1 MGVQNAAR
9 GRSSKLRLVV
19 LTVSVVAPVTWLTGC
34 GSGPDLVGEA
44 ALPFEQST
52 DFGDGDV
59 NVEGPAALDLTPVQQ
74 EYLDALAAAGVRPA
88 SDLRALSIGS
98 YVCQARA
105 AGKDEQEVREHVA
118 PMVRSDI
125 ADSQVAAPQS
135 AAPAKA
141 DTVVAAYIDIAT
153 QRLC

>member
-1 MGVQNAAR
+1 M
-9 GRSSKLRLVV
+9 SLVA
-19 LTVSVVAPVTWLTGC
+19 SVNWLTGC

-44 ALPFEQST
+44 ALPAQQSI
-52 DFGDGDV
+52 DFVDGDV
-59 NVEGPAALDLTPVQQ
+59 DVEGPAALDLTPVQQ

-105 AGKDEQEVREHVA
+105 AGKDEREVREHVA
-118 PMVRSDI
+118 PMVRTDI
-125 ADSQVAAPQS
+125 ADSQVAAPRS
-135 AAPAKA
+135 AAPAQA
-141 DTVVAAYIDIAT
+141 DTVVAAYIDIAS